1 MTDAPTAAPLP
12 TDSPAY
18 DPIAAMAD
26 DRARSYN
33 QGLTP
38 LHPPQ
43 KSLIRFMASL
53 FIGLALLA
61 AIGAEIAIADNL
73 PMFRGAVIGPVIIL
87 ALFVLVMLPDR
98 IYRRWGYD
106 MAAEQLRIL
115 RGFMWRTDTIVPFNR
130 IQHIDV
136 AQGPF
141 QRFFD
146 LSTLIVHTAGTHNS
160 IVTLPGLRT
169 EDAENMR
176 DTIKDHI
183 RQDMI

>member
-1 MTDAPTAAPLP
+1 MTEAIASPDPLAEMEQ
-12 TDSPAY
+12 D
-18 DPIAAMAD
+18 MA
-26 DRARSYN
+26 RAYN

-43 KSLIRFMASL
+43 KSLIRL
-53 FIGLALLA
+53 NTVILA
-61 AIGAEIAIADNL
+61 AILIIAAIVGEFAIRNVI
-73 PMFRGAVIGPVIIL
+73 PGIGGMIIGPVTAIALVLIIL
-87 ALFVLVMLPDR
+87 LPGR

-106 MAAEQLRIL
+106 MGDEQLRVL
-115 RGFMWRTDTIVPFNR
+115 RGFLWRTDTIVPFNR

-141 QRFFD
+141 QRMFG

-160 IVTLPGLRT
+160 IVTLPGLST
-169 EDAENMR
+169 PDAEDMR
-176 DTIKDHI
+176 DTIKGHI

>member
-1 MTDAPTAAPLP
+1 MTEAVSTPDPLEQIEQDE
-12 TDSPAY
+12 TQ
-18 DPIAAMAD
+18 
-26 DRARSYN
+26 SYN

-43 KSLIRFMASL
+43 KSLIRLNTGIFAVIL
-53 FIGLALLA
+53 TITAVAAEFAIRNELPLA
-61 AIGAEIAIADNL
+61 AGSI
-73 PMFRGAVIGPVIIL
+73 IGPVAAF
-87 ALFVLVMLPDR
+87 ALFLFIMFPGR

-106 MAAEQLRIL
+106 MAEEQLRVL

-141 QRFFD
+141 QRIFG

-160 IVTLPGLRT
+160 VVGLPGLST
-169 EDAENMR
+169 PDAETMR
-176 DTIKDHI
+176 DTIKGHI

>member
-1 MTDAPTAAPLP
+1 MMNDIAIDPLAEMEQDKAQ
-12 TDSPAY
+12 T
-18 DPIAAMAD
+18 
-26 DRARSYN
+26 YN

-43 KSLIRFMASL
+43 KSLIRLNTGIFAAIL
-53 FIGLALLA
+53 IIAGIAVEFAIRNELPLALGS
-61 AIGAEIAIADNL
+61 I
-73 PMFRGAVIGPVIIL
+73 IGPVA
-87 ALFVLVMLPDR
+87 ALGLFLFTFLPGR

-106 MAAEQLRIL
+106 MGDEQLRVL

-141 QRFFD
+141 QRMFG

-160 IVTLPGLRT
+160 IVTLPGLST
-169 EDAENMR
+169 PDAEEMR
-176 DTIKDHI
+176 DTIKGHI

>member
-1 MTDAPTAAPLP
+1 MTEAVSTP
-12 TDSPAY
+12 
-18 DPIAAMAD
+18 DPFEQIEQDEAQ
-26 DRARSYN
+26 SYN

-43 KSLIRFMASL
+43 KSLIRLNTGIFVAIL
-53 FIGLALLA
+53 TIAAIAVEFAVRNELPLA
-61 AIGAEIAIADNL
+61 AGSI
-73 PMFRGAVIGPVIIL
+73 IGPIAAL
-87 ALFVLVMLPDR
+87 ALFLFIMLPGR

-106 MAAEQLRIL
+106 MAEEQLRVL

-141 QRFFD
+141 QRIFG

-160 IVTLPGLRT
+160 IVALPGLST
-169 EDAENMR
+169 PDAETMR
-176 DTIKDHI
+176 DTIKGHI